1 LFIKRKFLN
10 IRMSKHSTENKK
22 VTGKVYDYKLFA
34 RLMSFAKTYRV
45 QFVVAVLSVILLALF
60 AAIRPVLLQQII
72 DDYITN
78 KNAKQLLVFV
88 IIMLSVLVFEVIFQ
102 FFFIY
107 FANWLGQNIIKDMR
121 TQLFKHLLHFKMQYF
136 NNSSVG
142 KLVTRVV
149 SDIETIA
156 SVFGQ
161 GLFMIIS
168 DLLKMFVIAIV
179 MIWMNWKLA
188 LIVFSILPILIF
200 ATKIFQKAMKSA
212 FQEVRTEVSN
222 LNSFVQERITG
233 MRIIQLFTR
242 EEIEYEKFKS
252 INEKHKKAWIRT
264 VWYNSIF
271 FPVAEI
277 LPSIAIGLVVWYGG
291 LKAATDSS
299 ISAGEIISFIMM
311 NNMLFRPLRQI
322 ADKFNTLQM
331 GMVAAERVFKIVDA
345 DETEID
351 LGKNSSISFKGDVSF
366 KDVHFSYIEDEQ
378 VIKGISFE
386 VNSGETVAIVG
397 ATGAGKSTIIN
408 LLNRFYDIDKGEIEI
423 DGINIAN
430 YKLHELRDQIAVVLQ
445 DVFLFSDTIFNNIT
459 LKDESI
465 TLEEVKIAAKIIGIH
480 DFIMTL
486 PNNYHYNVKERGVML
501 SVGQRQLIAFLR
513 ASVSKPSILILD
525 EATSSIDSHSEKLIQ
540 KATEKITKN
549 RTSIIIAH
557 RLATIQKADKIIVM
571 EDGKI
576 VEQGNHKQL
585 LAKKG
590 YYSRLYNI
598 QFIQKRAS

>member
-1 LFIKRKFLN
+1 
-10 IRMSKHSTENKK
+10 MSDKQENK
-22 VTGKVYDYKLFA
+22 VSGKVYDVKLFG
-34 RLMSFAKTYRV
+34 RLMHYARKYRL
-45 QFVVAVLSVILLALF
+45 QFTLSAISVISVALF
-60 AAIRPVLLQQII
+60 AAVRPTLLKQVI
-72 DDYITN
+72 DEYISN
-78 KNAKQLLVFV
+78 KNAEQLLFYVLL
-88 IIMLSVLVFEVIFQ
+88 MLGALIFEVLSQ
-102 FFFIY
+102 FLFIY

-121 TQLFKHLLHFKMQYF
+121 KQLFSHLLRFKMNYF
-136 NNSSVG
+136 NQSSVG
-142 KLVTRVV
+142 RLVTRVV

-168 DLLKMFVIAIV
+168 DLLKMTVVAMV
-179 MIWMNWKLA
+179 MLLMNWRLA

-200 ATKIFQKAMKSA
+200 ATKIFQRAMKSA
-212 FQEVRTEVSN
+212 FQEVRTEVAN

-233 MRIIQLFTR
+233 MRIIQIFTR
-242 EEIEYEKFKS
+242 EKIEYDKFRE

-271 FPVAEI
+271 FPVAEV

-291 LKAATDSS
+291 LNAAVNSS
-299 ISAGEIISFIMM
+299 VTAGEVISFIMM

-331 GMVAAERVFKIVDA
+331 GMVAAERVFKIIDA
-345 DETEID
+345 EESENDRGEM
-351 LGKNSSISFKGDVSF
+351 KISAFKGQVEF
-366 KDVHFSYIEDEQ
+366 EDVHFSYKEGEE

-386 VNSGETVAIVG
+386 VDPGQTVAIVG

-408 LLNRFYDIDKGEIEI
+408 LLNRFYEI
-423 DGINIAN
+423 DSGHVRIDGKDI
-430 YKLHELRDQIAVVLQ
+430 YDYELHDLRAQIAVVLQ
-445 DVFLFSDTIFNNIT
+445 DVFLFSDTIYNNIT
-459 LKDESI
+459 LKDDSI
-465 TLEEVKIAAKIIGIH
+465 SREEVKRAAKEIGIH

-486 PNNYHYNVKERGVML
+486 PGGYDYNVKERGVML

-513 ASVSKPSILILD
+513 ASVSKPGILILD

-540 KATEKITKN
+540 DATEKITKN

-576 VEQGNHKQL
+576 VEIGNHEEL
-585 LAKKG
+585 LDAKG
-590 YYSRLYNI
+590 YYSKLYNI
-598 QFIQKRAS
+598 QFVQKQAS

>member
-1 LFIKRKFLN
+1 
-10 IRMSKHSTENKK
+10 MSKKEIGNKK
-22 VTGKVYDYKLFA
+22 VTGKVFDYQLFV
-34 RLMSFAKTYRV
+34 RLLSYAKIYRM
-45 QFVVAVLSVILLALF
+45 QFVISAIAVVLLALF
-60 AAIRPVLLQQII
+60 AAVRPVLLQQII

-78 KNAKQLLVFV
+78 KNSEQLLVFV
-88 IIMLSVLVFEVIFQ
+88 ILMLVVLLFEVVFQ
-102 FFFIY
+102 FLFIY
-107 FANWLGQNIIKDMR
+107 FANWLGQNIVKDMR
-121 TQLFKHLLHFKMQYF
+121 IQLFRHLSYFKMQYF

-156 SVFGQ
+156 SIFGQ

-168 DLLKMFVIAIV
+168 DLLKMIVIAAV
-179 MIWMNWKLA
+179 MLWMNWQLA
-188 LIVFSILPILIF
+188 LIVFAVLPILIF
-200 ATKIFQKAMKSA
+200 ATKVFQKAMKSA
-212 FQEVRTEVSN
+212 FQEVRTEVAN

-233 MRIIQLFTR
+233 MKIIQLFTR
-242 EEIEYEKFKS
+242 EDIEFNKFRS
-252 INEKHKKAWIRT
+252 INEKHKKAWVRT

-271 FPVAEI
+271 FPIAEI

-291 LKAATDSS
+291 LNAIADNSVT
-299 ISAGEIISFIMM
+299 AGEIISFIMM

-345 DETEID
+345 DKTETDQGTIPVNTFN
-351 LGKNSSISFKGDVSF
+351 GNVTF
-366 KDVHFSYIEDEQ
+366 KDVYFSYVEDEE

-386 VNSGETVAIVG
+386 VKSGETVAIVG

-408 LLNRFYDIDKGEIEI
+408 LLNRFYNIHNGEIKIDDIDIS
-423 DGINIAN
+423 N
-430 YKLHELRDQIAVVLQ
+430 YKLHELRNQIAVVLQ
-445 DVFLFSDTIFNNIT
+445 DVFLFSDSIFNNIT

-465 TLEEVKIAAKIIGIH
+465 TLEEVQRSAKEIGIH
-480 DFIMTL
+480 EFIMSL
-486 PNNYHYNVKERGVML
+486 PGGYNYNVKERGVML

-525 EATSSIDSHSEKLIQ
+525 EATSSIDSHSEQLIQ
-540 KATEKITKN
+540 EATEKITKN

-571 EDGKI
+571 DDGKI
-576 VEQGNHKQL
+576 VEQGTHREL
-585 LAKKG
+585 LDKEG
-590 YYSRLYNI
+590 YYSTLYNI
-598 QFIQKRAS
+598 QFAQKNAS

>member
-1 LFIKRKFLN
+1 
-10 IRMSKHSTENKK
+10 MSKQKDKNKK
-22 VTGKVYDYKLFA
+22 ITGKVFDYQLFV
-34 RLMSFAKTYRV
+34 RLVAFAEKYKF
-45 QFVVAVLSVILLALF
+45 QFLISIVSVVLLALF
-60 AAIRPVLLQQII
+60 AAVRPVLLQQII

-78 KNAKQLLVFV
+78 KNAEQLLIF
-88 IIMLSVLVFEVIFQ
+88 IILMLVVLLFEVVFQ
-102 FFFIY
+102 FLFIY
-107 FANWLGQNIIKDMR
+107 FANWLGQNIVKDMR
-121 TQLFKHLLHFKMQYF
+121 VQLFKHLLYFKMQYF

-168 DLLKMFVIAIV
+168 DLLKMLVIAVV
-179 MIWMNWKLA
+179 MLWMNWQLA

-200 ATKIFQKAMKSA
+200 ATKVFQKAMKSA
-212 FQEVRTEVSN
+212 FQEVRKEVAN

-242 EEIEYEKFKS
+242 EKIEYKKFKL
-252 INEKHKKAWIRT
+252 INEKHKKAWVRT

-271 FPVAEI
+271 FPIAEI

-291 LKAATDSS
+291 LNAIADNSVS
-299 ISAGEIISFIMM
+299 VGEIISFIMM

-345 DETEID
+345 DETETD
-351 LGKNSSISFKGDVSF
+351 QGNISVKEFNGNVTFNDVY
-366 KDVHFSYIEDEQ
+366 FSYVKDEE
-378 VIKGISFE
+378 VIKGISFD
-386 VNSGETVAIVG
+386 VKSGDTVAIVG

-408 LLNRFYDIDKGEIEI
+408 LLNRFYNINKGEIKI
-423 DGINIAN
+423 DNINISA
-430 YKLHELRDQIAVVLQ
+430 YKLHDLRNQIAVVLQ
-445 DVFLFSDTIFNNIT
+445 DVFLFSDTIYNNIT
-459 LKDESI
+459 LKDKSI
-465 TLEEVKIAAKIIGIH
+465 TLEQVQKVAKEIGIH

-486 PNNYHYNVKERGVML
+486 PGNYNYNVKERGVML

-525 EATSSIDSHSEKLIQ
+525 EATSSIDSQSEQLIQ
-540 KATEKITKN
+540 EATEKITKN

-571 EDGKI
+571 DDGKI
-576 VEQGNHKQL
+576 VELGTHKEL
-585 LAKKG
+585 LLKKG
-590 YYSRLYNI
+590 YYSNLYNI
-598 QFIQKRAS
+598 QFAQKKAS